1 MKPFNIIKTKQERG
15 KMSTFESLL
24 EQYAELVV
32 RVGVNIQ
39 PGQALLVT
47 APLETV
53 EFTRL
58 IVSKAYEAGAKYVQV
73 EFEDDS
79 ITRSRFEH
87 GDEASFDY
95 YPAWK
100 AEMMEKFAEEGG
112 ATLTIKVPNPD
123 LYQGIDPEH
132 VSRATKA
139 AATAREGYAHY
150 TRNAKISWCLIKAPT
165 KAWADKVFADIAEE
179 DRIRVMWDTIFQMNR
194 VDGSDPIQNWQGHLN
209 NLEQLQNK
217 LNHKNYKSL
226 HYRAPGTDLKIE
238 LAERHIWRG
247 GGGENAQ
254 GIYTVANMPTEE
266 VFTMPKRT
274 GVNGHITS
282 TMPLN
287 LNGQLVDR
295 ITFTFKDGKVTEYTA
310 ESGEQHLTHLLAT
323 DEGACY
329 LGEVALVPHD
339 SPISNLNRIF
349 YNTGIDENA
358 SCHLALGSAYPFNIE
373 NGTQMNREELL
384 ENGANVSLT
393 HVDFMIGSAEL
404 DIDGELQDGST
415 EAVFRKGNWAI

>member
-1 MKPFNIIKTKQERG
+1 
-15 KMSTFESLL
+15 MSTFESLL

>member
-1 MKPFNIIKTKQERG
+1 
-15 KMSTFESLL
+15 MSTFESLL

-100 AEMMEKFAEEGG
+100 ADMMEKFAEEGG

-384 ENGANVSLT
+384 QNGVNVSLT

>member
-1 MKPFNIIKTKQERG
+1 
-15 KMSTFESLL
+15 MSSFEALL

-32 RVGVNIQ
+32 KVGVNIQ
-39 PGQALLVT
+39 PGQVFLVT

-58 IVSKAYEAGAKYVQV
+58 IVNKAYEAGAKYVQV
-73 EFEDDS
+73 EFEDDQ

-112 ATLTIKVPNPD
+112 ATLMIKVPNPD
-123 LYQGIDPEH
+123 LYQGIDPQH

-165 KAWADKVFADIAEE
+165 KAWADKVFADVAEK

-226 HYRAPGTDLKIE
+226 HYRAPGTDLRIE

-274 GVNGHITS
+274 GVNGYVTS

-295 ITFTFKDGKVTEYTA
+295 ITFTFKDGKVTKYTA
-310 ESGEQHLTHLLAT
+310 ESGEQHLTNLLAT
-323 DEGACY
+323 DEGASY

-358 SCHLALGSAYPFNIE
+358 SCHLALGSAYPFNLE
-373 NGTQMNREELL
+373 KGTQMNREELL
-384 ENGANVSLT
+384 RNGANVSLT

-415 EAVFRKGNWAI
+415 EAVFRHGNWAI

>member
-1 MKPFNIIKTKQERG
+1 
-15 KMSTFESLL
+15 MSTFESLL

-100 AEMMEKFAEEGG
+100 ADMMEKFAEEGG

-194 VDGSDPIQNWQGHLN
+194 VDGSDPIQNWQEHLN

-384 ENGANVSLT
+384 QNGANVSLT

-415 EAVFRKGNWAI
+415 EAVFRKGNWADRKSVV

>member
-1 MKPFNIIKTKQERG
+1 
-15 KMSTFESLL
+15 MSTFESLL

-87 GDEASFDY
+87 GDEASFNY

-329 LGEVALVPHD
+329 LGEVALVPYD